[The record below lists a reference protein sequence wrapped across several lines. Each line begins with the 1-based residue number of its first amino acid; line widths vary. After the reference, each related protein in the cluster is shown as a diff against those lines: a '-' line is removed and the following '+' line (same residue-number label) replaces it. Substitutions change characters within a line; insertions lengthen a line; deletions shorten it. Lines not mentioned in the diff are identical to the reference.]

1 MDRKR
6 EVLLKSSSLKARE
19 RSGNKLTCKVSI
31 VNNSVLYS
39 SKLLRKKRNE
49 FQRDFLQINDKYVR
63 F

>member
-39 SKLLRKKRNE
+39 SKLLRKKKE
-49 FQRDFLQINDKYVR
+49 
-63 F
+63 